1 MGGGSWNNN
10 KKVGKQVQHYAVT
23 HCVLKISCCDQLDDK
38 IWLVKT
44 IPLDTGIVI
53 FQVFFSSIHQVAL
66 AQMMMAPKVRKD
78 TALALQS
85 QARHQLAGNYSLP
98 LFNCHLFYR
107 VLPNSESL
115 AFSVTVTF
123 SFSAH
128 LPLWVF
134 SSLFPFLLSVS
145 FSIALCHCRCFLF

>member
-53 FQVFFSSIHQVAL
+53 FQLFSVPFIKFHS
-66 AQMMMAPKVRKD
+66 PKVRRD
-78 TALALQS
+78 TALALQL

-145 FSIALCHCRCFLF
+145 FSIGLCHCRCFLF